1 MANPLNNGLTFKLC
15 IFVACQATAVSSL
28 PPEVSSSVQNL
39 GSAVVSVVDDRAF
52 RGWLDR
58 FCDRKRDEDDDQ
70 QEHESDSELPDSD
83 PDNDDC
89 QDEEP
94 ADADNTDPNCQ
105 DGGENCPDGKEDD
118 PEIED

>member
-1 MANPLNNGLTFKLC
+1 MANPLNNGLSFKLC
-15 IFVACQATAVSSL
+15 IFVACQVATVSSL
-28 PPEVSSSVQNL
+28 PPEVGSTVQNL

-70 QEHESDSELPDSD
+70 QEHESHGELPDSD
-83 PDNDDC
+83 DG

-94 ADADNTDPNCQ
+94 ADADDTDPNCQ
-105 DGGENCPDGKEDD
+105 DGGEDCPDGKEDD
-118 PEIED
+118 PEIEN

>member
-15 IFVACQATAVSSL
+15 IFLACQATAVSSL

-70 QEHESDSELPDSD
+70 QQHESDSELPDSD
-83 PDNDDC
+83 DG
-89 QDEEP
+89 QDKEP
-94 ADADNTDPNCQ
+94 AEADNTDKTCQ
-105 DGGENCPDGKEDD
+105 DSGENCPDGKEDD
-118 PEIED
+118 PKIED